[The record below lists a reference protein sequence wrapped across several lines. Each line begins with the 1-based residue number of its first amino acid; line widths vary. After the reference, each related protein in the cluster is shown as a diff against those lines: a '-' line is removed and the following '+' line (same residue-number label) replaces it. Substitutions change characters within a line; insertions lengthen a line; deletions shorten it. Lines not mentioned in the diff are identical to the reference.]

1 MVSSLLSSFTV
12 PSSFIIFLLLLL
24 SINRLFHHVILIGL
38 LINREGLGVRLPIM
52 LGVVAIVVLRS
63 HHNLVGDQ
71 EGQVEPQTWPMRPL
85 THLTSR

>member
-1 MVSSLLSSFTV
+1 MGLLLEVEGDLGSSLQCRS
-12 PSSFIIFLLLLL
+12 PG
-24 SINRLFHHVILIGL
+24 ILG
-38 LINREGLGVRLPIM
+38 NREGLGVRLPIM